1 MKLCPQCHFTFED
14 RELVCD
20 FDGSELTPCADPDP
34 LADRIVPPAKQSNL
48 RRFAN
53 LRVALVGLTGLL
65 LVVGPFL
72 LVRQNSSNPATPE
85 EKGWTPSPR
94 DAIVSTLPRRKYRR
108 RIAYAAQR
116 LNHSRRAAIARS
128 SSPRR
133 ISTPTRTTAP
143 VRSSPAD
150 FSRRETVFLPE
161 KKESKVSVVFKKTGN
176 ALKKTLSILKKPFD
190 L

>member
-1 MKLCPQCHFTFED
+1 MKLCPLCHFTFED

-48 RRFAN
+48 LRFAN
-53 LRVALVGLTGLL
+53 LRIALVGLTGLL
-65 LVVGPFL
+65 LVMGPFL

-85 EKGWTPSPR
+85 EKVWTAER
-94 DAIVSTLPRRKYRR
+94 HDAIVNPLPRRKYRR
-108 RIAYAAQR
+108 RIAFAHR
-116 LNHSRRAAIARS
+116 LAHSRRAAIARS

-133 ISTPTRTTAP
+133 ISTPTRTTAR
-143 VRSSPAD
+143 VRSSSAD
-150 FSRRETVFLPE
+150 FSSKENVALSE
-161 KKESKVSVVFKKTGN
+161 KKDSKLSVVFKKTGN
-176 ALKKTLSILKKPFD
+176 ALKKTFSILKKPFE